1 MWLRNKVLTSVI
13 CISSLVWMSQC
24 SKGVEGKEAEEGVSF
39 ENLKPENVN
48 ILDFSNI
55 WWIQEWVNKEISIC
69 LTTDDE
75 NSFTHTNAIEQVSD
89 PENTILEYPV
99 AQLFQKYGNGN
110 RPHPLRV
117 SWVSRDFGALLWKN
131 WIERLISN
139 IPQKL
144 ASRSGE
150 ITSSTKY
157 EVEDTLRFP
166 LIDPLLKDDF
176 PKYLSDQLKEEG
188 FESFS
193 DPHASALDNLIS
205 SSESFQ
211 DNNDKEK
218 SDFIY
223 DIVVKR
229 APSWKSALALY
240 RNWELFMATYVSVWL
255 DSRKT
260 KTWQFKILGKEPYK
274 RSNKY
279 DNAAMPEAL
288 SIGDGF
294 YFHQWRVTWGNLSH
308 GCPRVPGVLADV
320 MYSSIRNCESTD
332 VFISKNLYKYKK

>member
-1 MWLRNKVLTSVI
+1 MWFWSKVLASII
-13 CISSLVWMSQC
+13 CMSSLTWVSGC
-24 SKGVEGKEAEEGVSF
+24 SGNTNGKSSTTEVEKF
-39 ENLKPENVN
+39 ENLKPENLMLETPN
-48 ILDFSNI
+48 ILE
-55 WWIQEWVNKEISIC
+55 IQKWTDEQISIC

-117 SWVSRDFGALLWKN
+117 SWVSRNFGALLWNN

-211 DNNDKEK
+211 DNNDKK

-229 APSWKSALALY
+229 APSWKAALWLY

-274 RSNKY
+274 RSIKY

-294 YFHQWRVTWGNLSH
+294 FFHQWRVTWGNLSH
-308 GCPRVPGVLADV
+308 GCPRVPGVHADV
-320 MYSSIRNCESTD
+320 LYSSIRDCESTD
-332 VFISKNLYKYKK
+332 VFISKNLYKYNK